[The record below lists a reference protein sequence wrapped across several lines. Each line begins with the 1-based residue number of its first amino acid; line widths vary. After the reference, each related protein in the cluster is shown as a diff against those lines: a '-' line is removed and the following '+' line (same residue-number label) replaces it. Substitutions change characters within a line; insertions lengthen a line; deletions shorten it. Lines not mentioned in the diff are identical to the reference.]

1 MSKANEQDIKKSI
14 EKVVDEI
21 LKPTEE
27 AKPTEETKVEK
38 AMPSSSP
45 ANGGEDKIRSGSPNC
60 EEQSAMDKKKEEAKK
75 AESED
80 DEDEKKKK
88 EKMKKAE
95 DEKDED
101 EKDEKKD
108 MKKKMKKSIE
118 ELSAHLDEE
127 ELELVKAWR
136 EETSKEEVITKAEP
150 VTEKKEEP
158 KEDFAKSLTKV
169 LEEQLAPLK
178 KAIEDKD
185 AALKGLTEKV
195 EKMAS
200 QPAYD
205 RRSISNL
212 ETLEKSGASETR
224 EISKAQVLEKML
236 ELQLAGKG
244 VTSHHIGEFEAT
256 KNISDPRVKELVFK
270 ELNVK

>member
-1 MSKANEQDIKKSI
+1 MSKEQIQKSI

-21 LKPTEE
+21 L
-27 AKPTEETKVEK
+27 AKPTETKTEEGKVEK
-38 AMPSSSP
+38 AMPTSVS

-60 EEQSAMDKKKEEAKK
+60 EEQAAMDKKKEEAKK
-75 AESED
+75 AEDDKED

-95 DEKDED
+95 DDKEDKDED
-101 EKDEKKD
+101 KDDKKD

-118 ELSAHLDEE
+118 ELSAHLDDE

-136 EETSKEEVITKAEP
+136 EETSKEEPIVKAAP
-150 VTEKKEEP
+150 VVEEKKE
-158 KEDFAKSLTKV
+158 DLAKSLAKV
-169 LEEQLAPLK
+169 LEEQIAPLK

-212 ETLEKSGASETR
+212 ETLEKSGATQAQEV
-224 EISKAQVLEKML
+224 SKSQVLEKML

-256 KNISDPRVKELVFK
+256 KNISDPRVRELVFK
-270 ELNVK
+270 ELNIK